1 MLDKSS
7 TPVVGVKAI
16 YKEVAK
22 ATEELVG
29 ALGHAEIKAI
39 RVALANRHCVN
50 RAFDLLGLTYPD

>member
-1 MLDKSS
+1 M
-7 TPVVGVKAI
+7 GVKVV
-16 YKEVAK
+16 YKEVANG
-22 ATEELVG
+22 TEELVG